1 MAILRIRLSLDVL
14 IVGVSKVCHT
24 RRFMFEGDAD
34 DLSGAV
40 VTVADGG
47 LLFAR
52 FVSFAIS

>member
-1 MAILRIRLSLDVL
+1 MAILRIRLSLDV
-14 IVGVSKVCHT
+14 VGVSKECHT